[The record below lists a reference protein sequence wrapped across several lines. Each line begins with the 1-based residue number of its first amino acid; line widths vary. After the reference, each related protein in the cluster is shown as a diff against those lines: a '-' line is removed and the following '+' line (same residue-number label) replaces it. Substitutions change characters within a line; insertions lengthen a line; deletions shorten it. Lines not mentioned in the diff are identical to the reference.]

1 MPPAR
6 EQGSATVLLVAV
18 LAVVTLV
25 TGSLLGAAGHRV
37 GAARARGAAD
47 AAALA
52 AAAAAVGLVT
62 DQPCAAAARLARVN
76 GVVLVRCSVTG
87 AVARVEVAVGRGP
100 TAARAA
106 AVAGPRAD
114 AASADDAPSAARAV
128 QPTCSGLAPAPPA
141 VPTGVCMVCLSARR
155 SPNSRSTRT
164 RPRRPSADQHHR
176 SRRHVPGTKK
186 LVIVESPAKAKTIAQ
201 YLGEGYE
208 VQASVGHIRDLVEP
222 KNLPAE
228 LKKGSL
234 GKFSVD
240 VDNGF
245 EPYYVVSDAKKKTV
259 ADLKRALKDADELYL
274 ATDEDR
280 EGEAIA
286 WHLLQVL
293 KPKVPVK
300 RMVFHEITKE
310 AIQRAQ
316 EATRELDTALVDAQE
331 TRRILDRLYG
341 YEVSPVLWRKVGPG
355 LSAGRVQSAAT
366 RLVVDRERERLAF
379 VSANYWDLTARFAK
393 PDEGAFTAR
402 LARIHGKRVASGRDF
417 DDQGQTTSDV
427 VRLDEGSASSLSAIL
442 DRAGDAVVRSVES
455 KPYTR
460 RPAAPFTTS
469 TLQQEAARKLRFSA
483 RQTMSVAQSLYENG
497 HITYMRTDSASLS
510 QQAVTAARKQATALY
525 GADSIPAKPRSYAG
539 KSKNAQEAHE
549 AIRPAGDTFK
559 TPSQMEGVLRGNDLR
574 LYDLIWKRT
583 VASQMAD
590 AKGSTASVV
599 LGIVSTESVEGLAS
613 TATGTDVEFTAS
625 GTVITFRGFL
635 NAYEEGRDEERAS
648 GDSADDA
655 KLPQMAEGDH
665 LGVSDVAAKGHDTS
679 APPRYTEASLVK
691 TLEELGIGRPSTY
704 AAILSTIVDR
714 GYVTQRGTALVP
726 NWIAFSVVRLLEDY
740 FGDLVQYDFT
750 AEMENDLDRIASG
763 EEDRVDWLKEFY
775 FGGGDQRGLR
785 TVIDN
790 LGEIDAREINS
801 VELAPGLTLRI
812 GRYGPYIETPS
823 DDPEKPR
830 RVNVPEDIAPD
841 ELTIEKARE
850 LVEAPVVSDRVV
862 GINPETGKEVLA
874 KDGRFGPYVT
884 ERTPEPE
891 PTVDPATGEVLAAEP
906 EPAAVAEA
914 ATSTA
919 KGAKTATKTAAA
931 KKAPAK
937 KSTAKKA
944 AAPKER
950 TASLFKSM
958 DPGSVDL
965 ETALKLLDLPRTV
978 GKDPE
983 SGDEIT
989 AQNGRYGPYL
999 KKGTDTRTLPSEDA
1013 IFDVDL
1019 PGALELFAQP
1029 KYGAKRAAS
1038 AALKEFDADPVS
1050 GKPIKMKDGRF
1061 GPYVTDGETNA
1072 TIPRG
1077 EEVDAVD
1084 FERAVQLLADKRAKG
1099 PVKKKAPARRAPAKK
1114 K

>member
-1 MPPAR
+1 M
-6 EQGSATVLLVAV
+6 
-18 LAVVTLV
+18 
-25 TGSLLGAAGHRV
+25 
-37 GAARARGAAD
+37 
-47 AAALA
+47 
-52 AAAAAVGLVT
+52 
-62 DQPCAAAARLARVN
+62 
-76 GVVLVRCSVTG
+76 
-87 AVARVEVAVGRGP
+87 
-100 TAARAA
+100 
-106 AVAGPRAD
+106 
-114 AASADDAPSAARAV
+114 
-128 QPTCSGLAPAPPA
+128 
-141 VPTGVCMVCLSARR
+141 
-155 SPNSRSTRT
+155 
-164 RPRRPSADQHHR
+164 
-176 SRRHVPGTKK
+176 PGTKK

-201 YLGEGYE
+201 YLGDGYE
-208 VQASVGHIRDLVEP
+208 VQASVGHIRDLIEP

-228 LKKGSL
+228 LKKGPM

-259 ADLKRALKDADELYL
+259 SELKRALKDADELYL

-379 VSANYWDLTARFAK
+379 VSANYWDLTARFEKAG
-393 PDEGAFTAR
+393 DTAFTAK
-402 LARIHGKRVASGRDF
+402 LARVQGIRVASGRDF
-417 DDQGQTTSDV
+417 DDRGAISGDV
-427 VRLDEGSASSLSAIL
+427 VRLDEASAAALTTVL
-442 DRAGDAVVRSVES
+442 ERAGDAVVRSVDS

-497 HITYMRTDSASLS
+497 HITYMRTDSSSLS
-510 QQAVTAARKQATALY
+510 QQAVTAARKQAAELY
-525 GADSIPAKPRSYAG
+525 GADSVPDKPRSYAG

-549 AIRPAGDTFK
+549 AIRPAGDTFR
-559 TPSQMEGVLRGNDLR
+559 TPSQMEKVLRGNDLR

-599 LGIVSTESVEGLAS
+599 LGISSSEAVEGLAS
-613 TATGTDVEFTAS
+613 TANGTDAEFTAS

-635 NAYEEGRDEERAS
+635 NAYEEGRDEERHEAKS
-648 GDSADDA
+648 DGDDA
-655 KLPQMAEGDH
+655 KLPQMAEGDE
-665 LGVSDVAAKGHDTS
+665 LAVPDVEAKGHDTS

-704 AAILSTIVDR
+704 AAIISTIIDR
-714 GYVTQRGTALVP
+714 GYVTQRGSALVP

-750 AEMENDLDRIASG
+750 ASMEDDLDRIASG
-763 EEDRVDWLKEFY
+763 DEDRVDWLKGFY

-790 LGEIDAREINS
+790 LGEIDARDINS

-812 GRYGPYIETPS
+812 GRYGPYIEVPS

-830 RVNVPEDIAPD
+830 
-841 ELTIEKARE
+841 
-850 LVEAPVVSDRVV
+850 
-862 GINPETGKEVLA
+862 
-874 KDGRFGPYVT
+874 
-884 ERTPEPE
+884 
-891 PTVDPATGEVLAAEP
+891 
-906 EPAAVAEA
+906 
-914 ATSTA
+914 
-919 KGAKTATKTAAA
+919 
-931 KKAPAK
+931 
-937 KSTAKKA
+937 
-944 AAPKER
+944 
-950 TASLFKSM
+950 
-958 DPGSVDL
+958 
-965 ETALKLLDLPRTV
+965 
-978 GKDPE
+978 
-983 SGDEIT
+983 
-989 AQNGRYGPYL
+989 
-999 KKGTDTRTLPSEDA
+999 
-1013 IFDVDL
+1013 
-1019 PGALELFAQP
+1019 
-1029 KYGAKRAAS
+1029 
-1038 AALKEFDADPVS
+1038 
-1050 GKPIKMKDGRF
+1050 
-1061 GPYVTDGETNA
+1061 
-1072 TIPRG
+1072 
-1077 EEVDAVD
+1077 
-1084 FERAVQLLADKRAKG
+1084 
-1099 PVKKKAPARRAPAKK
+1099 
-1114 K
+1114 

>member
-1 MPPAR
+1 M
-6 EQGSATVLLVAV
+6 
-18 LAVVTLV
+18 
-25 TGSLLGAAGHRV
+25 
-37 GAARARGAAD
+37 
-47 AAALA
+47 
-52 AAAAAVGLVT
+52 
-62 DQPCAAAARLARVN
+62 
-76 GVVLVRCSVTG
+76 
-87 AVARVEVAVGRGP
+87 
-100 TAARAA
+100 
-106 AVAGPRAD
+106 
-114 AASADDAPSAARAV
+114 
-128 QPTCSGLAPAPPA
+128 
-141 VPTGVCMVCLSARR
+141 
-155 SPNSRSTRT
+155 
-164 RPRRPSADQHHR
+164 
-176 SRRHVPGTKK
+176 PGTKK

-201 YLGEGYE
+201 YLGDGYE

-228 LKKGSL
+228 LKKGPM

-259 ADLKRALKDADELYL
+259 SELKRALKDADELFL

-379 VSANYWDLTARFAK
+379 VSANYWDLTARFEK
-393 PDEGAFTAR
+393 PGDTAFTAK
-402 LARIHGKRVASGRDF
+402 LARVQGTRVASGRDF
-417 DDQGQTTSDV
+417 DDRGAISGDV
-427 VRLDEGSASSLSAIL
+427 VRLDEASAAALTTVL
-442 DRAGDAVVRSVES
+442 ERAGDAVVRSVDS

-497 HITYMRTDSASLS
+497 HITYMRTDSSSLS
-510 QQAVTAARKQATALY
+510 QQAVNAARKQAAALY
-525 GADSIPAKPRSYAG
+525 GAETVPDKPRSYAG

-549 AIRPAGDTFK
+549 AIRPAGDTFR
-559 TPSQMEGVLRGNDLR
+559 TPSQMEKVLRGNDWK

-599 LGIVSTESVEGLAS
+599 LGISSTESVEGI
-613 TATGTDVEFTAS
+613 TATANGTDAEFTAS

-635 NAYEEGRDEERAS
+635 NAYEEGRDEERHEAKTD
-648 GDSADDA
+648 GDDA
-655 KLPQMAEGDH
+655 KLPQMAQGDA
-665 LGVSDVAAKGHDTS
+665 LGVSDVEAKGHDTS

-704 AAILSTIVDR
+704 AAIISTIIDR
-714 GYVTQRGTALVP
+714 GYVTQRGSALVP

-750 AEMENDLDRIASG
+750 ASMEDDLDRIASG
-763 EEDRVDWLKEFY
+763 DEDRVDWLKGFY

-790 LGEIDAREINS
+790 LGEIDARDINS

-812 GRYGPYIETPS
+812 GRYGPYIEVPS

-830 RVNVPEDIAPD
+830 RVNVPEDLAPD
-841 ELTIEKARE
+841 ELTTEKARE
-850 LVEAPVVSDRVV
+850 LVEAPVLGDRVV

-891 PTVDPATGEVLAAEP
+891 PTVDPATGEVTEAA
-906 EPAAVAEA
+906 PAAA
-914 ATSTA
+914 ASTSASTTSTTA
-919 KGAKTATKTAAA
+919 KKTTA
-931 KKAPAK
+931 KKA
-937 KSTAKKA
+937 TTKKA

-958 DPGSVDL
+958 DPQTVDL

-978 GKDPE
+978 GQDPE
-983 SGDEIT
+983 SGEDIT

-1013 IFDVDL
+1013 IFDIDL
-1019 PGALELFAQP
+1019 AGALELFAQP
-1029 KYGAKRAAS
+1029 KYGAKRSAT

-1050 GKPIKMKDGRF
+1050 GKPIKVKDGRF

-1077 EEVDAVD
+1077 EDVEAVD

-1099 PVKKKAPARRAPAKK
+1099 PVKKKAPARKTAAKK